1 MKLIVKS
8 KNYITETILTI
19 KCSDIETCLY
29 TVEENRMLLNMH
41 SGRQHQIYK
50 HDKIFIKNNDQTT
63 EINIE
68 QIPDYI

>member
-8 KNYITETILTI
+8 KNYTTETILTL

-41 SGRQHQIYK
+41 SGRQYQIYK
-50 HDKIFIKNNDQTT
+50 HDKIFIKNNDITK